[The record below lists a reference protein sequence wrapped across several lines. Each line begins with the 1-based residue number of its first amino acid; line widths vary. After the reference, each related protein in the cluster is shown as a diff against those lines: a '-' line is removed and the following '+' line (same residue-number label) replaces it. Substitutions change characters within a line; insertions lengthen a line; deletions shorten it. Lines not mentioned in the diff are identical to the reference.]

1 MIVGYEGLKK
11 NSFCTR
17 SITNNRYQNA
27 TTISQKDNDMFFLE
41 VLRGIF
47 VSEANFQKNKFLA
60 SYHQIDCSEKK
71 YIINKNSK

>member
-47 VSEANFQKNKFLA
+47 VSEANFQKKIPRVVSSDRL
-60 SYHQIDCSEKK
+60 
-71 YIINKNSK
+71 